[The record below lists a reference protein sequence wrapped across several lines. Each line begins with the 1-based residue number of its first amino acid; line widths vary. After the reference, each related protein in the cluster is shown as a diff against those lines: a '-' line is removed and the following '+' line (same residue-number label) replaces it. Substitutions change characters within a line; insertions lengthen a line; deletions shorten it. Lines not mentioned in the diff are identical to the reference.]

1 MVSLLIGIAAATVAS
16 SLYSLGIAV
25 QAVDARQAGDEYTLR
40 LSLLTHLLTRGRWL
54 AGTAM
59 TASGWPLQIVAL
71 WFAPLEVVQP
81 ALASGLLVLLLMGE
95 RLLGERP
102 GRRELLAVGAIIA
115 GVAGIAALAPPRS
128 THHVHGIALV
138 LVLALLAFAAL
149 LPYLAQLLG
158 RAMANLTMVG
168 AGLAFAWSGL
178 ATKLVADAAHNNHWL
193 TAVAWAIAAIAA
205 SVVGL
210 TAEMSALQK
219 RPAILVAP
227 VVFVAQTFVPVAL
240 APLLFHES
248 FVDTPLSGVPLLGC
262 LGVLLAGATILARSP
277 ALLALS
283 GREKQAQLASVENGR
298 PESPADLSSAAT
310 RPTARED
317 PADPASV
324 TTTTS
329 PARTGGADSS
339 V

>member
-1 MVSLLIGIAAATVAS
+1 V
-16 SLYSLGIAV
+16 
-25 QAVDARQAGDEYTLR
+25 GDELALR
-40 LSLLTHLLTRGRWL
+40 ISLLTHLLRRGRWL

-59 TASGWPLQIVAL
+59 TAAGWPLQIAAL

-128 THHVHGIALV
+128 THHVHGIALL
-138 LVLALLAFAAL
+138 LVLALLGLAAL
-149 LPYLAQLLG
+149 LPYLAQLAG
-158 RAMANLTMVG
+158 RSMANLTMVG

-178 ATKLVADAAHNNHWL
+178 ATKLVADAAHNDHWL
-193 TAVAWAIAAIAA
+193 TAFAWAVAAISA

-210 TAEMSALQK
+210 TAEMTALQK
-219 RPAILVAP
+219 RPAIVVAP
-227 VVFVAQTFVPVAL
+227 VVFVVQTFVPVML
-240 APLLFHES
+240 APLILHES

-283 GREKQAQLASVENGR
+283 GRERGAQLAGGENGK
-298 PESPADLSSAAT
+298 PASPAALSSTAT
-310 RPTARED
+310 ASIARAD

-329 PARTGGADSS
+329 PARTTGGAESGVVES
-339 V
+339 N

>member
-1 MVSLLIGIAAATVAS
+1 MT
-16 SLYSLGIAV
+16 
-25 QAVDARQAGDEYTLR
+25 RLR
-40 LSLLTHLLTRGRWL
+40 L
-54 AGTAM
+54 A
-59 TASGWPLQIVAL
+59 
-71 WFAPLEVVQP
+71 
-81 ALASGLLVLLLMGE
+81 
-95 RLLGERP
+95 
-102 GRRELLAVGAIIA
+102 
-115 GVAGIAALAPPRS
+115 
-128 THHVHGIALV
+128 
-138 LVLALLAFAAL
+138 
-149 LPYLAQLLG
+149 
-158 RAMANLTMVG
+158 
-168 AGLAFAWSGL
+168 
-178 ATKLVADAAHNNHWL
+178 
-193 TAVAWAIAAIAA
+193 AAIAA

>member
-1 MVSLLIGIAAATVAS
+1 MLIGIAAATVAS

-158 RAMANLTMVG
+158 RAMAATRLELELT
-168 AGLAFAWSGL
+168 L
-178 ATKLVADAAHNNHWL
+178 DR
-193 TAVAWAIAAIAA
+193 AVAREANLPATT
-205 SVVGL
+205 SLVV
-210 TAEMSALQK
+210 
-219 RPAILVAP
+219 
-227 VVFVAQTFVPVAL
+227 
-240 APLLFHES
+240 
-248 FVDTPLSGVPLLGC
+248 
-262 LGVLLAGATILARSP
+262 
-277 ALLALS
+277 
-283 GREKQAQLASVENGR
+283 
-298 PESPADLSSAAT
+298 
-310 RPTARED
+310 
-317 PADPASV
+317 
-324 TTTTS
+324 TS
-329 PARTGGADSS
+329 PAPLASAS
-339 V
+339 HI